1 MTSCLRYDFL
11 LKDFQYPKR
20 VRSGPTPPNYPPGKS
35 VRTNFGSDGGAE
47 PPPPPPPGPPPGPP
61 PARAKAA
68 VASRSGPS
76 GAEFLGGG
84 ETPSFGGSDGA
95 PGVPDLSD
103 EATNQVMPLD

>member
-20 VRSGPTPPNYPPGKS
+20 VRSGPPDYPPSGKS
-35 VRTNFGSDGGAE
+35 VRTRFGSDGGAE
-47 PPPPPPPGPPPGPP
+47 PPPPPPGPP
-61 PARAKAA
+61 PAKAKAA

-103 EATNQVMPLD
+103 EATHQVMPLD